1 MENIFEVDGS
11 FGEGGGQVLRNST
24 ALAALLGINLKI
36 SKIRAG
42 RSVPG
47 LRQQHLSGMQ
57 LVTKLC
63 SGDLKGGKVKSEE
76 VEFSPSKLNS
86 KGKYQSIVQSAGY
99 FHFTNFLTNPQQ
111 EYRSF
116 VANFTSLYY
125 FWIWRNH
132 C

>member
-42 RSVPG
+42 RTVPG
-47 LRQQHLSGMQ
+47 LRQQHLAGMQ
-57 LVTKLC
+57 LITKLC

-76 VEFSPSKLNS
+76 VEFSPSKLDS
-86 KGKYQSIVQSAGY
+86 KGNYSSIVQSAGY
-99 FHFTNFLTNPQQ
+99 FHLKNNFQQ
-111 EYRSF
+111 EHRSI

-125 FWIWRNH
+125 FWFRRNH